1 MSATAIDTARTVRIS
16 DLIPSVKRAM
26 KRKRPV
32 FIWGPPGIGKSE
44 LVAYIASVINGVAIY
59 ILMVIY
65 EHTDISGMPYYD
77 KNTGKMVWAPPIDL
91 PSEEFAAQHDVVVLF
106 LDEMNQ
112 ASPSVQGAAFQLI
125 LNRKVGQY
133 TLPDNVV
140 VVAAG
145 NRETDKG
152 VTFRMPTPL
161 RNRFT
166 HFELAVDFD
175 DWQDWAVKA
184 GIHPDVVGYLNF
196 AKSDL
201 FDFDPRSSGNAFA
214 SPRAWTFVSEY
225 LYDVDDDVEVTENQL
240 TDMIAGTVGEGIAV
254 KFNTH
259 RKFASKLPI
268 PTDILNGK
276 IKELPMDARET
287 SAMYTL
293 TVNMAY
299 ELKQAYDNIKDKDR
313 ETKLEKWHDQCSN
326 VFQFMMDNFQTEM
339 NVLALRIMLKNYNIA
354 LNPRKLKNFS
364 EFAKR
369 YGDYIKDA

>member
-1 MSATAIDTARTVRIS
+1 MSQDITARTVRIS
-16 DLIPSVKRAM
+16 DLVPSVKRAM

-32 FIWGPPGIGKSE
+32 FIWGPPGVGKSE
-44 LVAYIASVINGVAIY
+44 VVEGIATELGGIAID
-59 ILMVIY
+59 IRLGMY
-65 EHTDISGMPYYD
+65 EPTDIRGMPYYD

-91 PSEEFAAQHDVVVLF
+91 PTEEMAAKYPVVVLF

-133 TLPDNVV
+133 TLPENVV

-166 HFELAVDFD
+166 HLELAVNFD
-175 DWQDWAVKA
+175 DWQDWAVKNN
-184 GIHPDVVGYLNF
+184 IHPDVVGYLNF

-201 FDFDPRSSGNAFA
+201 FDFDPRASGNAFA
-214 SPRAWTFVSEY
+214 SPRSWTFVSEY
-225 LYDVDDDVEVTENQL
+225 LYDEEDDVEVTDNQL
-240 TDMIAGTVGEGIAV
+240 TDLIAGTVGEGIAV

-259 RKFASKLPI
+259 RKFASKLPV
-268 PTDILNGK
+268 PTDILDGK
-276 IKELPMDARET
+276 IKELPSDARET

-299 ELKQAYDNIKDKDR
+299 ELKQNYDNIKDKDR
-313 ETKLEKWHDQCSN
+313 EKKLEKWHDQCSN

>member
-1 MSATAIDTARTVRIS
+1 MENIAVRTVGPNDAKKSI
-16 DLIPSVKRAM
+16 VRAL
-26 KRKRPV
+26 KKKRPL

-44 LVAYIASVINGVAIY
+44 VVEYIASGLNGVAID
-59 ILMVIY
+59 IRLGMY
-65 EHTDISGMPYYD
+65 EPTDIRGMPYYD

-201 FDFDPRSSGNAFA
+201 FDFDPRASGNAFA
-214 SPRAWTFVSEY
+214 SPRSWTFVSEY
-225 LYDVDDDVEVTENQL
+225 LYDIDDDQDVTENQL